1 MLPTPHRLTKGS
13 DFKRV
18 YSTGRSVNGRR
29 LRLKFVGNGL
39 THTRVGI
46 VVANS
51 VSKHA
56 TKRNKV
62 KRMVREVVRAQL
74 LQMRPGVD
82 IVISANVPALTSTF
96 EDIQSEVAWLFERAK
111 LKI

>member
-1 MLPTPHRLTKGS
+1 MLPKLHRLTKGS

-18 YSTGRSVNGRR
+18 YSTGRNANGRR
-29 LRLKFVGNGL
+29 LRLKLAPNGL
-39 THTRVGI
+39 KQVRVGV

-62 KRMVREVVRAQL
+62 KRLIREAIRVQL
-74 LQMRPGVD
+74 AHIKPGMD
-82 IVISANVPALTSTF
+82 IVISANNPSLTATF
-96 EDIQSEVAWLFERAK
+96 QDMQSELAWLLTRAK
-111 LKI
+111 LRT